1 MDEQEKLYN
10 KFTREVE
17 KLSGMKKDYFDNK
30 RKFQVNIDMDNDSH
44 RRTVINDIV
53 QSIQSK
59 EEKNLYIKYQHSFR
73 FYYIMTQYK
82 KRYEEEGSKKVT
94 QKLMND
100 IDLSHSY
107 QIIKKTLRIHHLFN
121 CPRLIG
127 INEAYKNCQISTR
140 EFYLLS
146 DSKWNTISKIYDFNE
161 QYLED
166 YLYWKVK
173 RRKVVIKESEE
184 ESDKTISDIAER
196 KRKAQ
201 YRKRIQK
208 LIVNKGNGN
217 ENNEDTNPQKRI
229 RTDDINIEQGQNNEE
244 RTGNLSEKINILL
257 NENKRM
263 NEKFDVLLNENKK
276 TNENYHALLN
286 ENKRTSE
293 KLDIL
298 YNKVSCLEEKI
309 KSELKTSLKNSENT
323 AFLKVSI

>member
-229 RTDDINIEQGQNNEE
+229 RTDDINIEQGQNNEGKLPPQIQVAYIIAIC
-244 RTGNLSEKINILL
+244 TAILNPKYEYIQL
-257 NENKRM
+257 NENIMKRNVDHYLKQIQEGQKICPYDKIISIN
-263 NEKFDVLLNENKK
+263 NEKQ
-276 TNENYHALLN
+276 
-286 ENKRTSE
+286 
-293 KLDIL
+293 
-298 YNKVSCLEEKI
+298 
-309 KSELKTSLKNSENT
+309 
-323 AFLKVSI
+323 